1 MIFLSSSD
9 YESLQ
14 YRFVQSSY
22 LNQIEIHPSAIQIQI
37 LSVLLAHL

>member
-9 YESLQ
+9 FESLQ
-14 YRFVQSSY
+14 YRIVQY
-22 LNQIEIHPSAIQIQI
+22 NHLNQIEIHPSAIHIQI